1 MHILFDARTATPRFY
16 AISRYTAALANAL
29 AKLFKES
36 GDKLTIVRHPNCTF
50 DIPETENVMVTT
62 CIAPPDDP
70 KGQLPM
76 KRLAEQLKPDIYHTP
91 HRMCPT
97 IGYDCPIVIT
107 IHDFSPVRCR
117 SEKTPQESI
126 AFMAS
131 MSTALKT
138 CTKAMTVS
146 KNTLNDAKAIF
157 PQFADKCVAIP
168 HGVSEMFK
176 RVEDEDILNR
186 VAAGYGYSRKS
197 ILYLG
202 STMPHKNIPKL
213 LKGYAKALPLLDGAE
228 LVLAGHN
235 CNKTP
240 HLTELINSLGI
251 ADNVKWIGGIHDSD
265 LTAVMSSVRAF
276 ISPSLY
282 EGFGLS
288 VLEAMA
294 VGAPV
299 ACSEAPALKEL
310 TNGAAVYFD
319 TNSPDSISQ
328 AIVNIML
335 DEKLRDQL
343 KTDGIKRASEYS
355 WDKVAQATVELY
367 KAALKQ

>member
-1 MHILFDARTATPRFY
+1 MHILFDARTAIPRFSG
-16 AISRYTAALANAL
+16 ISRYTASFADAL
-29 AKLFKES
+29 AKRFEKS
-36 GDKLTIVRHPNCTF
+36 GDQLTIVRHPNCTF
-50 DIPETENVMVTT
+50 QLPVMKNVMVTT
-62 CIAPPDDP
+62 CVAPPDDP

-146 KNTLNDAKAIF
+146 RNTLNDAKAIF
-157 PQFADKCVAIP
+157 PQFADKCSAIP
-168 HGVSEMFK
+168 HGVGEEFHPFD
-176 RVEDEDILNR
+176 DESDLNR
-186 VAAGYGYSRKS
+186 IADGYGFSRNS

-202 STMPHKNIPKL
+202 STLPHKNIPNL
-213 LKGYAKALPLLDGAE
+213 LRGYAKALPLLDGAD
-228 LVLAGHN
+228 LVLAGYN
-235 CNKTP
+235 SNKTS
-240 HLTELINSLGI
+240 HLTELIDSLGI
-251 ADNVKWIGGIHDSD
+251 TDNVKWIGGIHDSD
-265 LTAVMSSVRAF
+265 LPAVMGSVKAF
-276 ISPSLY
+276 VMPSIY

-294 VGAPV
+294 VGTPV

-310 TNGAAVYFD
+310 TDNAAVYFD

-328 AIVNIML
+328 AIINVML
-335 DEKLRDQL
+335 DEKLRSEL
-343 KTDGIKRASEYS
+343 KSKALKRASEYS
-355 WDKVAQATVELY
+355 WDKVAESTIELY
-367 KAALKQ
+367 KAALGN

>member
-36 GDKLTIVRHPNCTF
+36 GDKLTIVRHPSCTF
-50 DIPETENVMVTT
+50 NIPETENVMLTT
-62 CIAPPDDP
+62 CVAPPDDP
-70 KGQLPM
+70 NGQLPM

-117 SEKTPQESI
+117 SEKTPQETI

-146 KNTLNDAKAIF
+146 KNTLNDAKEIF

-168 HGVSEMFK
+168 HGVSAEFR
-176 RVEDEDILNR
+176 RVENEDVLNR
-186 VAAGYGYSRKS
+186 VAAGYGYSRNS
-197 ILYLG
+197 IMYLG
-202 STMPHKNIPKL
+202 STLPHKNIPKL
-213 LKGYAKALPLLDGAE
+213 LKGYAKALPLLGGAE
-228 LVLAGHN
+228 LVLAGYN
-235 CNKTP
+235 CNKTS

-251 ADNVKWIGGIHDSD
+251 EDNVKWIGGIHDDD

-288 VLEAMA
+288 LLEAMA
-294 VGAPV
+294 VGTPV

-319 TNSPDSISQ
+319 TNNADSISQ
-328 AIVNIML
+328 ALVNIML
-335 DEKLRDQL
+335 NEKLREQL
-343 KTDGIKRASEYS
+343 QADGLKRASEYS

-367 KAALKQ
+367 KAALVK